1 MNREEML
8 KAACGLFLHEGIRNL
23 SLNKIADRLG
33 VTRHDLHA
41 SFGDKRELHRGARL
55 RHRAGPAGGGTGP
68 RSDGP
73 DGLTRCPTNGPGD
86 VRQSRKTPPDRSGG
100 VSYTAA
106 LVYRTGNSVTR
117 RVVQP

>member
-1 MNREEML
+1 MFEQLFWQNAMTESRYREATL
-8 KAACGLFLHEGIRNL
+8 RVLFT
-23 SLNKIADRLG
+23 
-33 VTRHDLHA
+33 VV
-41 SFGDKRELHRGARL
+41 RGSATERG
-55 RHRAGPAGGGTGP
+55 RQEAGTGP

-86 VRQSRKTPPDRSGG
+86 VRPSRKTPPDRSGG

-106 LVYRTGNSVTR
+106 FVYRTGNSVTR